1 MANVVQASITEKME
15 YEPTP
20 VSIGVGDT
28 VVWTN
33 NHVMSHTVTADD
45 QTWEPFDSGTLARGQ
60 AFEYTFIRAGTYPYH
75 CAFHPHMKG
84 VVTVS

>member
-1 MANVVQASITEKME
+1 
-15 YEPTP
+15 
-20 VSIGVGDT
+20 
-28 VVWTN
+28 
-33 NHVMSHTVTADD
+33 MSHTVTADD